1 MDTSELPSITDP
13 IDQITLDLLMNRQQ
27 YKKYLAKSDPTKHI
41 ENEEHLQKIWK
52 YRNRISEFTDE
63 LLKNPEAMITLDV
76 NQAFER
82 YVRTLI
88 RYFEM
93 KELEKKDVDVLFE
106 DMDDD
111 EEEAHRMSIA
121 EKEKLEIERKM
132 ELLSKADK
140 EQQQGS
146 SVTKSY
152 WGKET
157 VKKTQT
163 MADFF
168 LHQRKHK

>member
-1 MDTSELPSITDP
+1 MDSDNFPQVTDP
-13 IDQITLDLLMNRQQ
+13 IDQITLDFLMNRHQ
-27 YKKYLAKSDPTKHI
+27 YKKYVAKNDPAKHI

-63 LLKNPEAMITLDV
+63 LLENPEAMITLDV

-93 KELEKKDVDVLFE
+93 KELEKRDDDVLFE
-106 DMDDD
+106 DMEGDDD
-111 EEEAHRMSIA
+111 SYRTSMA
-121 EKEKLEIERKM
+121 EKEKVKTQQKLALLE
-132 ELLSKADK
+132 KADQ
-140 EQQQGS
+140 EQQGS
-146 SVTKSY
+146 GLTKSY